1 MKIICTICARGG
13 SKGVPNK
20 NIKLLNGVPLIVY
33 TIKQAIDSKLFSK
46 IVVST
51 DSQRIADIAK
61 HAGAEC
67 WFLRPKYLSSDKAS
81 KLDAIRHAI
90 NKAEKKFETSYDFVF
105 DLDATSPLRKISDI
119 KNAYKFFIQ
128 SKASNLITA
137 TPARKNPYFNMVEYI
152 GTKIR
157 LVKSSKGLLSPQS
170 RQAARP
176 VYDMNASIYIWKR
189 SSLFKN
195 VNLINKN
202 TVLYEMPEERS
213 IDIDTMIDWY
223 LVELLMKSNK
233 KNES

>member
-20 NIKLLNGVPLIVY
+20 NIKLLNGIPLIAY
-33 TIKQAIDSKLFSK
+33 TIQQAIDSKLFSK

-51 DSQRIADIAK
+51 DSQRITDIAK

-81 KLDAIRHAI
+81 KLDAIRHAV

-137 TPARKNPYFNMVEYI
+137 TPARKNPYFNMVEYT

-157 LVKSSKGLLSPQS
+157 LVKSSNGLLSPQS

-189 SSLFKN
+189 ASLFKN
-195 VNLINKN
+195 VKLINKN

-213 IDIDTMIDWY
+213 VDIDTMIDWY
-223 LVELLMKSNK
+223 LVELLMQLNRK
-233 KNES
+233 K